1 MVNRG
6 TKNSDRLSDK
16 QLRKMIDYFGEDRLP
31 DPLLYPLSF
40 NFYVK
45 MFLYLRKS
53 SESQYGDESKKRP
66 KIG

>member
-6 TKNSDRLSDK
+6 IKNTDRLSDK

-45 MFLYLRKS
+45 MFLYLRKNRKG
-53 SESQYGDESKKRP
+53 QHGDES
-66 KIG
+66 